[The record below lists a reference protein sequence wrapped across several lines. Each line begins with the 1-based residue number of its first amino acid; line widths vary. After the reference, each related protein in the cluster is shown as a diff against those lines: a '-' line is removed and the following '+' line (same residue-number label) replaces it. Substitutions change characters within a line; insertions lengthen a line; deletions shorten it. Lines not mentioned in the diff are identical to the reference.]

1 MQFVPQWDGTALHRQ
16 VMEQGAQALLDRLY
30 DMQEQDREML
40 RVPRFK
46 LRDDTTAAAAEIE
59 QR

>member
-1 MQFVPQWDGTALHRQ
+1 VPQWDGAALHRQ